1 MDKATRN
8 TLEQIE
14 HALKRDALEAC
25 VFLLPS
31 GAIIAFAL
39 TTMRGHN
46 CRYNIG
52 ERPVR
57 NHLRTAL
64 RDETADVATWFG
76 GLRGTEPPGIPKP
89 ATVWHRPHLVITEV
103 MSPERL
109 VTVFEHAE
117 RIQPEVLA
125 EIADEIGIETVG
137 DLERLF
143 QRAAGRQLGSR
154 AIGHFRNITRPTRNV
169 ARPVP
174 EEGTPRQAPSSIGR
188 ADPPD
193 EAGAPQ

>member
-1 MDKATRN
+1 MINEAARN

-31 GAIIAFAL
+31 GAVIAFAL

-64 RDETADVATWFG
+64 CDETADVVTWFG
-76 GLRGTEPPGIPKP
+76 GLRGTEPPGVPKP
-89 ATVWHRPHLVITEV
+89 ATVWHRPHLVVTEV

-109 VTVFEHAE
+109 VTVFEHPE
-117 RIQPEVLA
+117 WIQPETLA
-125 EIADEIGIETVG
+125 EIADEIGIETAE
-137 DLERLF
+137 DLEDLF
-143 QRAAGRQLGSR
+143 HRAAGRQIGSR
-154 AIGHFRNITRPTRNV
+154 AVGHFRKFTRPR
-169 ARPVP
+169 
-174 EEGTPRQAPSSIGR
+174 
-188 ADPPD
+188 
-193 EAGAPQ
+193 